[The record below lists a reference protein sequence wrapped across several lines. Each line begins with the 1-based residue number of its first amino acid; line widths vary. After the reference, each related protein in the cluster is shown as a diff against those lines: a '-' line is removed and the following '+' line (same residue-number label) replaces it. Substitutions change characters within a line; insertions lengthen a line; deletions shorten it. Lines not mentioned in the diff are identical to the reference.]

1 LIIKTLKY
9 FRSGGLFIIPLIILS
24 SLLLNSCSQKK
35 NIDEDKFIKVYCDLL
50 IAQDTTHA
58 MNDKMKQEIFKKYSI
73 TKEEYNSIIQLY
85 NNDPKKWDKFFDK
98 AITYLQEL
106 RKKKDG

>member
-1 LIIKTLKY
+1 LIINILKY
-9 FRSGGLFIIPLIILS
+9 FRSGTLFIISLIILS
-24 SLLLNSCSQKK
+24 SLLFTSCSQKK
-35 NIDEDKFIKVYCDLL
+35 GIDEAKFIKVYCDLL

-58 MNDKMKQEIFKKYSI
+58 MNDKMRQEIFRKYSV
-73 TKEEYNSIIQLY
+73 TKEEYNSTIQLY

-106 RKKKDG
+106 RKNKGG